1 MMATRV
7 VTYDICD
14 RCGSESVRDAPRA
27 VGHESG
33 SMTVAWEGYA
43 ESRSAMGD
51 TAGRRYEGKAWLCYG
66 CTRQFLEFMKDA
78 PAVKFADLKG
88 GRK

>member
-27 VGHESG
+27 AVGHA
-33 SMTVAWEGYA
+33 TVAWEGYV